1 MADDQTPRHG
11 LPFILAGQAHKHIT
25 LNEALAR
32 LDAGLGAS
40 ALSRTTAAEP
50 AEPAEGDL
58 YLLPDGATGEAW
70 GAVPAGAA
78 MLFDGG
84 VWRRLATPD
93 GWLVRVVD
101 EDRLVVRAGA
111 AWVGLERQL
120 GEALALERL
129 GIGTDPDAANPFAA
143 RLDAALF
150 TAREAE
156 AGGGDLRLALNKAGA
171 DRLVSVLWQ
180 SGWSGRA
187 ELGLT
192 GDDDLR
198 LKVSD
203 DGETWRDVLVVDR
216 ASGRVGFSVSPQ
228 RCETTVFAASGAY
241 VAPDWARRLRICAV
255 GGGGGGGSGAAGP
268 AGANRFGGGG
278 GAGGQVFEE
287 SYERDEIPGP
297 LTITVGAGGVGGAG
311 VSGAASGQAGAAG
324 GHSLVASGGQN
335 VLVALGG
342 SGGAGGTPSGG
353 PGGSALAPSGAGGA
367 GAVNGAGGS
376 GLAGQRAPGGGGGG
390 GGLDA
395 ANARAGGSGG
405 RGYSGSG
412 HSHRRANSG
421 AGGAPDAAG
430 GAGQPAV
437 WTRGY
442 GGGGGGGGASL
453 TGDGGAGG
461 AGASGGGGGGGG
473 AARDTAVSGPGGAGG
488 DGLVWIMAIG

>member
-1 MADDQTPRHG
+1 MSDDQTPRLG

-32 LDAGLGAS
+32 LDACLGAS
-40 ALSRTTAAEP
+40 ALSRTTAAQP
-50 AEPAEGDL
+50 ADPAEGDL
-58 YLLPDGATGEAW
+58 YILPESAAGEAW
-70 GAVPAGAA
+70 GPAPAGAA

-84 VWRRLATPD
+84 VWRQLATPD
-93 GWLVRVVD
+93 GLLVRVAD
-101 EDRLVVRAGA
+101 EDRLLVRAGG
-111 AWVGLERQL
+111 AWVGLDRQL
-120 GEALALERL
+120 GGALALERL
-129 GIGTDPDAANPFAA
+129 GVGTEADAANPFAA

-150 TAREAE
+150 TAREPGE
-156 AGGGDLRLALNKAGA
+156 GGGDFRLALNKAAA
-171 DRLVSVLWQ
+171 DRLVSILWQ

-187 ELGLT
+187 ELGLA

-203 DGETWRDVLVVDR
+203 DGAAWRDVLVVDR
-216 ASGRVGFSVSPQ
+216 ASGRASFAVSPQ
-228 RCETTVFAASGAY
+228 RCETTVFTASGEY
-241 VAPDWARRLRICAV
+241 VAPDWARRLRVCAV
-255 GGGGGGGSGAAGP
+255 GAGGGGGSGAAGG

-287 SYERDEIPGP
+287 SFEVGEVPGP
-297 LTITVGAGGVGGAG
+297 LGVTVGAGGVGGAG
-311 VSGAASGQAGAAG
+311 VSGTGGGLAGAAG
-324 GHSLVASGGQN
+324 GHSLVSSGGQN
-335 VLVALGG
+335 VVVALGG
-342 SGGAGGTPSGG
+342 SGGAGGTTSGG
-353 PGGSALAPSGAGGA
+353 AGGSALVPSGAGGA
-367 GAVNGAGGS
+367 GSVNGAGGS

-405 RGYSGSG
+405 RGYSGSS
-412 HSHRRANSG
+412 HSHRRANGG
-421 AGGAPDAAG
+421 AGAPADGGG
-430 GAGQPAV
+430 GAGQAAAWP
-437 WTRGY
+437 RGY

-453 TGDGGAGG
+453 SGDGGAGG